1 MNNLRLWE
9 NSLFENFADVIIY
22 FNGVEYKLNK
32 QILSVSSTLKNLL
45 LGGYEES
52 FKNEINLDIREI
64 NVESWELM
72 LNYIYDKYTE
82 FYKQIF
88 ELDIRDYTVPDIST
102 LNLEQMVEL
111 YITSDYFDIP
121 VLTDKLQT
129 LIVDILSNLLKTND
143 VNLDSISSLIEYLPS
158 NSIINSLLDKLEI
171 HGIIQVMSLC
181 KNNRNYF
188 CNNII
193 FPKLQQLF
201 DIPNSVSNLY
211 ELNMFLKERKIEL
224 SNYFSSLYIFTDSY
238 TEDLL
243 LNYILLKYPNSSL
256 NQLNS
261 INNLINISIPYKNTK
276 PPKIS
281 IHRRIRKSSLYDF
294 DTPQSSSTDIR
305 KPIDRNVVFDVITLD
320 FQLT

>member
-181 KNNRNYF
+181 KNNSYYF
-188 CNNII
+188 YINSLLVLYHV
-193 FPKLQQLF
+193 FP
-201 DIPNSVSNLY
+201 VY
-211 ELNMFLKERKIEL
+211 
-224 SNYFSSLYIFTDSY
+224 
-238 TEDLL
+238 
-243 LNYILLKYPNSSL
+243 
-256 NQLNS
+256 
-261 INNLINISIPYKNTK
+261 LIKN
-276 PPKIS
+276 
-281 IHRRIRKSSLYDF
+281 
-294 DTPQSSSTDIR
+294 
-305 KPIDRNVVFDVITLD
+305 
-320 FQLT
+320 